1 MAQRNVAHSQAM
13 QAIAARDEAVK
24 VSVHGGIMA
33 VITLSQPDLHC
44 SMQTR
49 EQLQEQLTEALSEN
63 ASLKHARR
71 QLEVCCK
78 LSLMPLSLTRAVLP
92 CQVAESQLRALE
104 DDRNSCARGRE
115 VAQVAAADTRAELQ
129 RVSSALRQAQ
139 LELNL
144 KSQCVAV
151 DAVLVVPPLSSCNT
165 TVRELL
171 LQTRGDAGSSSVVC
185 SSRRCWRQH
194 RGTRVWQA
202 GSCTTVLCNN
212 RPRSAHEAW
221 LNFVLLLCACSGELA
236 VRDSGLRTARDALAE
251 LTQQLESS
259 RAHESALHKDLTS
272 TRGELTAARY
282 CTRQR
287 EWPRTSATL

>member
-1 MAQRNVAHSQAM
+1 
-13 QAIAARDEAVK
+13 
-24 VSVHGGIMA
+24 
-33 VITLSQPDLHC
+33 
-44 SMQTR
+44 MQTR

-71 QLEVCCK
+71 QLEVSCK
-78 LSLMPLSLTRAVLP
+78 LSLMPLSLTRVVLP

-151 DAVLVVPPLSSCNT
+151 DAVLVVPPLPSCNT

-202 GSCTTVLCNN
+202 GSCITVL
-212 RPRSAHEAW
+212 AII
-221 LNFVLLLCACSGELA
+221 G
-236 VRDSGLRTARDALAE
+236 
-251 LTQQLESS
+251 
-259 RAHESALHKDLTS
+259 RAAPMMP
-272 TRGELTAARY
+272 G
-282 CTRQR
+282 
-287 EWPRTSATL
+287 